1 MKKIILINLF
11 VVLFFSCRTVEDLQG
26 TININQE
33 IDEQKLQQSEEE
45 LKDGYFIVDEFDV
58 KDVKKTVVYV
68 DKPVYIPEEKKS
80 NTDYKK
86 EVGYAAAKSSLEK
99 SIIKPEHYKL
109 GTFFYQYDENLVY
122 EIYAQPYHFCEI
134 VLEPGEIVLGNP
146 LFSEDDSVWE
156 LTANAS
162 NDMQTGLQVQHLFI
176 KPAYSKLDSSLRII
190 TDRRVYRFRVKS
202 FSDTH
207 MAIVKFKYPKK
218 NNYWIQP
225 EKEESETENNFIRI
239 TNKELISDDYKIKY
253 SKNKKPEFI
262 PKYVY
267 DDGQRTYIVLD
278 EIVLQKKLPV
288 LFNEKNEIIN
298 YSVNKNIIYVPR
310 LINKMTLR
318 LGKEKVYIEKKK
330 SNSKVQE

>member
-1 MKKIILINLF
+1 MKKIILGC
-11 VVLFFSCRTVEDLQG
+11 VLLSVFFSCKTVEDLQG
-26 TININQE
+26 KIDVNQE
-33 IDEQKLQQSEEE
+33 LNEQELQQSEEE
-45 LKDGYFIVDEFDV
+45 LKDGYFVVEEFNVDEV
-58 KDVKKTVVYV
+58 KETVVYI
-68 DKPVYIPEEKKS
+68 DRPVYIPEDKASK
-80 NTDYKK
+80 TDLKK
-86 EVGYAAAKSSLEK
+86 EIGYEAAKSSLEK
-99 SIIKPEHYKL
+99 SIVKPEHYKL
-109 GTFFYQYDENLVY
+109 GTFFYHYDENLVY

-146 LFSEDDSVWE
+146 LFSEDESVWE

-162 NDMQTGLQVQHLFI
+162 NDMETGLQVQHLFL

-202 FSDTH
+202 FADTH

-218 NNYWIQP
+218 NNYWIRPQ
-225 EKEESETENNFIRI
+225 KEEDATENNFIRI

-253 SKNKKPEFI
+253 SKNRKPEFI

-298 YSVNKNIIYVPR
+298 YTVNKNILYVPR

-318 LGKEKVYIEKKK
+318 LGKEKVFIEKKK
-330 SNSKVQE
+330 SESAVQE